1 MKYTLLFILFFVG
14 NILYGQQNVVLEIQH
29 MLKDVPFAFNKGT
42 ENNMGHAFTLRRMD
56 YYLSAIEIIHD
67 GGQKISFPDLYV
79 LVSLDDNQE
88 KTSIDLGS
96 HTFQTI
102 EKIQF
107 YLGIDSMTNHSDPAL
122 YQVGHPLGPRFPSMH
137 WGWASGYR
145 FIALEG
151 KGGPANNQEIQLHA
165 LGNQYYQPM
174 TFDVT
179 AFEENNTSRIIL
191 TADYTELFYEIPIK
205 QGVIVHGSD
214 KEVVYLAS
222 NFINRL
228 FSAQSPTYINV
239 EPASSPEV
247 TVLPN
252 PAQGFFTIRY
262 NDMMPKESVR
272 ATLSDMNGRIISEKN
287 IVNNESWFIRTPGIY
302 FLHLYAENGNP
313 IAAKKVVI
321 H

>member
-1 MKYTLLFILFFVG
+1 MKYTLLYLLIFVG
-14 NILYGQQNVVLEIQH
+14 NILNGQQNVVLEIQH
-29 MLKDVPFAFNKGT
+29 MLKDVTFAFNKGT

-56 YYLSAIEIIHD
+56 YYLSGIEIVHD
-67 GGQKISFPDLYV
+67 GGQKITFPDVYV

-88 KTSIDLGS
+88 KTIIDLGS

-102 EKIQF
+102 EKIHF
-107 YLGIDSMTNHSDPAL
+107 YLGIDSVTNHSDPAL
-122 YQVGHPLGPRFPSMH
+122 YPIGHPLGPRFPSMH

-179 AFEENNTSRIIL
+179 PFVENNTSRIVL

-214 KEVVYLAS
+214 KEVVYLAD
-222 NFINRL
+222 NFIKRL
-228 FSAQSPTYINV
+228 FTAQSPTSVNYT
-239 EPASSPEV
+239 PAWTEAEI
-247 TVLPN
+247 LPN
-252 PAQGFFTIRY
+252 PAQWFFTVKY
-262 NDMMPKESVR
+262 NDLQYKESVR
-272 ATLSDMNGRIISEKN
+272 AILSDSNGRIISEKN
-287 IVNNESWFIRTPGIY
+287 IVNNESWFVGTPGMY
-302 FLHLYAENGNP
+302 FLHLYEKNGNP
-313 IAAKKVVI
+313 VAAKKVVI